1 MNQDLFVIERLPRIL
16 VKPQR
21 IVLKQKRTNK
31 VPHFGHLDFY
41 REFLAIIPAEE
52 GTKDV
57 AIACPG
63 VEFSVMELV
72 EELDCQL
79 YGRRKLVQGCLVS

>member
-1 MNQDLFVIERLPRIL
+1 MGHTVPFTTI
-16 VKPQR
+16 
-21 IVLKQKRTNK
+21 
-31 VPHFGHLDFY
+31 PHFGRLDFY

-79 YGRRKLVQGCLVS
+79 YGRRKLAQGCLVSEGAVLPFEVSCDDKYKAR